1 MILRG
6 DKRPAPGAPPRLMI
20 VGGGTGGHVFPG
32 VAVAQAWLA
41 RVPSGE
47 VVFVGS
53 PRGMEARAVPALGIP
68 FVALDARRLK
78 NAGLVER
85 LRALFSLPAALYR
98 GWRTVRAHDPLAVLG
113 VGGYVSGPVVLAA
126 ALAGRPC
133 AIAEQ
138 NARPGL
144 TNRLLARV
152 VQRIFTAFPE
162 AQDTLPEAK
171 IRMLG
176 NPVRQ
181 DFVARAAAAEATH
194 ATRTEATRILILGGS
209 QGARALNEKLPP
221 ALARLAATHQLTIRH
236 QTGQGK
242 DTPVREAYAAAGL
255 TQARVEPF
263 IDDMVTAI
271 VDADLIIARAGATTV
286 AELAA
291 IGRPA
296 LFIPF
301 PHAADDHQAANAAS
315 LVDAGAALMA
325 REETLTED
333 RLVDLIGALLGDPDR
348 LAAMARSARTRGRP
362 EAAAAIVDALLE
374 LAGQPAPAP
383 VRIQEAP

>member
-6 DKRPAPGAPPRLMI
+6 DKHPAPGTPPRLLI
-20 VGGGTGGHVFPG
+20 AGGGTGGHVFPG

-47 VVFVGS
+47 VIFVGS

-78 NAGLVER
+78 NAGLIER

-98 GWRTVRAHDPLAVLG
+98 GWHTVRAHDPIAVLG

-162 AQDTLPEAK
+162 ARDKLPEAK

-181 DFVARAAAAEATH
+181 DFVARAAAAEATTTRAH
-194 ATRTEATRILILGGS
+194 ATGEATRVLILGGS

-221 ALARLAATHQLTIRH
+221 ALARLAATHRITIRH
-236 QTGQGK
+236 QTGAGK
-242 DTPVREAYAAAGL
+242 DAPVREAYAAAGL
-255 TQARVEPF
+255 SEARVEPF

-333 RLVDLIGALLGDPDR
+333 RLVDLIGSLLADPDR
-348 LAAMARSARTRGRP
+348 LTAMAHNARTRGRP
-362 EAAAAIVDALLE
+362 EAAAAIVDALLA
-374 LAGQPAPAP
+374 LARHPAP
-383 VRIQEAP
+383 IQEAA

>member
-47 VVFVGS
+47 VIFVGS

-85 LRALFSLPAALYR
+85 LRSLFSLPAALYR

-176 NPVRQ
+176 NPVRA
-181 DFVARAAAAEATH
+181 DFVARAAEAITHRDEATR
-194 ATRTEATRILILGGS
+194 AEATRILILGGS

-221 ALARLAATHQLTIRH
+221 ALARLAATHRITIRH

-242 DTPVREAYAAAGL
+242 DKPVREAYAAAGL
-255 TQARVEPF
+255 AEARVEPF

-333 RLVDLIGALLGDPDR
+333 RLVDLIGAPR
-348 LAAMARSARTRGRP
+348 RPRPPAAMARSARTRGRP
-362 EAAAAIVDALLE
+362 EAAAAIVDALLYF
-374 LAGQPAPAP
+374 AGQPAL
-383 VRIQEAP
+383 VRNQEAP